1 MRAVVNSFRDETSSG
16 ISLFHEIKINFSMYK
31 AEIKIGHK
39 DLKVVPAYL
48 LECVNDNVI
57 HFLHLE
63 VIGSISLKL

>member
-1 MRAVVNSFRDETSSG
+1 MNSFRDETSSG
-16 ISLFHEIKINFSMYK
+16 ISLFHKIKINFSMYK
-31 AEIKIGHK
+31 VEIELGHK

-63 VIGSISLKL
+63 VIGSNSLKL

>member
-1 MRAVVNSFRDETSSG
+1 
-16 ISLFHEIKINFSMYK
+16 MYK
-31 AEIKIGHK
+31 AEIELGHK

-63 VIGSISLKL
+63 VIGSNSLKLQEA

>member
-1 MRAVVNSFRDETSSG
+1 
-16 ISLFHEIKINFSMYK
+16 MYK
-31 AEIKIGHK
+31 AEIEIGHK

>member
-1 MRAVVNSFRDETSSG
+1 MNSFRDETSSG

-31 AEIKIGHK
+31 AEIEIGHK

>member
-1 MRAVVNSFRDETSSG
+1 MNSFRDETSSG
-16 ISLFHEIKINFSMYK
+16 ISLFHKIKINFSMYK
-31 AEIKIGHK
+31 AEIELGNK

-63 VIGSISLKL
+63 VIGSNSLKL